1 MQDGGDPA
9 AEGSRAGH
17 AEEPRETSGVT
28 TALVLAYVREHGG
41 DAAVDEVLR
50 RAGTALGAEELSL
63 PSRWTSYETRIR
75 LFTAATE
82 VLGDPETMFR
92 VGAESLGRGMNPA
105 VVLLVRALG
114 SPRQVYRKLPRA
126 VGNFSTTSTM
136 EIVTADA
143 SSATIRYRLH
153 EGYRHSRLD
162 CDYARGLIGMV
173 PTVFGMR
180 PATVVHEECES
191 DGSPACVYHLTWD
204 RRPRWWRGGGAGRDA
219 ELAALRGQLRSLQ
232 SAAADLVAADDLEA
246 VLHRIVERAAAA
258 VLAPGYLLAVSAP
271 QGGPPLVHASGLPAE
286 QVPDLARRLLAGE
299 DLGAGVVS
307 VDVRSARRHHGR
319 LAALNRPGGGGLGAE
334 RDMLAAYAGHAAAA
348 LDLVM
353 ALDEARLEARRAE
366 ALLGLA
372 HRLSA
377 APDAAAVCREVAAAL
392 PGVVGC
398 TSASV
403 LLWDPASG
411 ALRAAASEGLEP
423 EATEVLA
430 RAVLVAEEVPE
441 LVGMLTDREPRSL
454 TVGATSPVLDD
465 LLARLGVAEVVAV
478 PLLAGS
484 ALLGV
489 ATASWAAGSPAP
501 SRSSDVL
508 ARLRGVGDQG
518 ATALQKARLLETV
531 RHQATHDA
539 LTGLPGRGLLLERLE
554 SALAGNPADRH
565 VAVLFCD
572 LDGFKQVNDTLGHA
586 AGDELLRQVSARL
599 RGAIRPGDVVGRLSG
614 DEFAVVLPGLSGPE
628 DAAQVVE
635 RLHACFAEPFQLG
648 GRRVDVGTSVGVGVH
663 SGEHGRAGEVLGAA
677 DADMYRHKRRGRPA
691 PVPGGDVAAR

>member
-1 MQDGGDPA
+1 MPPVDKQERPDP
-9 AEGSRAGH
+9 GPG
-17 AEEPRETSGVT
+17 EEPRETSGAT

-41 DAAVDEVLR
+41 DAAVDAVLR
-50 RAGTALGAEELSL
+50 RAGIALSAEELSR
-63 PSRWTSYETRIR
+63 PSRWTSYDTRIR

-92 VGAESLGRGMNPA
+92 VGAESLSGGMSPA

-114 SPRQVYRKLPRA
+114 SPQQVYRKLPRA

-136 EIVTADA
+136 RIVACGPTH
-143 SSATIRYRLH
+143 ATVSFRLH
-153 EGYRHSRLD
+153 DGFRHSRLD

-173 PTVFGMR
+173 PTIFGLR

-191 DGSPACVYHLTWD
+191 DGHPACVYHLTWD
-204 RRPRWWRGGGAGRDA
+204 RRPRWWHRRARGGQDA
-219 ELAALRGQLRSLQ
+219 ELAALREQLRALQ
-232 SAAADLVAADDLEA
+232 STAADLVAADDLEA

-258 VLAPGYLLAVSAP
+258 VLAPGYLLAVASP
-271 QGGPPLVHASGLPAE
+271 QGGPPLVHASGVPAE
-286 QVPDLARRLLAGE
+286 QVPLLARRLLAGD
-299 DLGAGVVS
+299 DLGAGAVS
-307 VDVRSARRHHGR
+307 VEVRSPRRHHGR
-319 LAALNRPGGGGLGAE
+319 LAALNRPGDGALGAE

-377 APDAAAVCREVAAAL
+377 APDAEAVCREVASAL
-392 PGVVGC
+392 PGVVGS

-403 LLWDPASG
+403 LLWDPAAG
-411 ALRAAASEGLEP
+411 ALRTAASEGLAL
-423 EATEVLA
+423 EATQVLA
-430 RAVLVAEEVPE
+430 RAVLTAEEIPE
-441 LVGMLTDREPRSL
+441 LVGMLTDREPRFL
-454 TVGATSPVLDD
+454 TVGASSPVLDE
-465 LLARLGVAEVVAV
+465 LLARLGVAQVVAV
-478 PLLAGS
+478 PLLAGTT
-484 ALLGV
+484 LLGV
-489 ATASWAAGSPAP
+489 ATASWAAGAPVP
-501 SRSSDVL
+501 SRDGDVL

-531 RHQATHDA
+531 RHQATHDT

-554 SALAGNPADRH
+554 RALATNPADRH

-614 DEFAVVLPGLSGPE
+614 DEFAVVLPRLSAPE

-635 RLHACFAEPFQLG
+635 RIHAGFAEPFRLG
-648 GRRVDVGTSVGVGVH
+648 NRRVGVGTSVGVGVH
-663 SGEHGRAGEVLGAA
+663 SGEHGAADEVLGAA
-677 DADMYRHKRRGRPA
+677 DADMYRHKRLRRSEG
-691 PVPGGDVAAR
+691 PVPAGGPPAR